1 MLRFASVLCFI
12 SVARAQK
19 VPLSDNV
26 DKRSSALCSDRNHR
40 MTHHRGSFRWFN
52 MPRWNPRCCLDCTWT
67 HYLLCQT
74 HAYLCGERAHTHL
87 TPALV
92 YDLLCVCVWEGKSQL
107 QEIVAGATQSLSFR
121 MYWSCADVLWAV
133 TFESG
138 LRVTQARRCWLL
150 HFDRSGTPG
159 GGVEAT
165 GDLRWRQTWG
175 HIGPLITRR
184 IPGLTR

>member
-26 DKRSSALCSDRNHR
+26 DKCSSALCSDRNHR

-92 YDLLCVCVWEGKSQL
+92 YDLLCVCVCVCVCVKEK
-107 QEIVAGATQSLSFR
+107 V
-121 MYWSCADVLWAV
+121 SCRKLWPVLHRACPLGCTGV
-133 TFESG
+133 VLMCFELWHLNLG
-138 LRVTQARRCWLL
+138 LESHKLVGVDYCTLTGPAHR
-150 HFDRSGTPG
+150 G
-159 GGVEAT
+159 GG
-165 GDLRWRQTWG
+165 G
-175 HIGPLITRR
+175 RR
-184 IPGLTR
+184 LGT